1 MPSPHAPSCGEKGT
15 IRGHHRARSPG
26 PLALHGVQMGLWSL
40 GAGTTSRQLGGALS
54 ATKPPH
60 APPGLAPG
68 TSSPAQCYAL
78 PRADLV
84 SYEQPPHVKSQGVKC
99 HVQKPRWGPN
109 AVTDSTAGSN
119 FQKEMIFRF
128 VPPRTPGKLAVTT
141 TLGAL
146 GCVFPPALGPCAPG
160 CVPSPSPACTH
171 VLDRGSW
178 TMWVVQAR
186 VLLAASTPAILPSP
200 ILHLAPPSLCSPW
213 EQTPEAACPRGTPFT
228 PQPPEG

>member
-68 TSSPAQCYAL
+68 TSSPAQCCAL

-146 GCVFPPALGPCAPG
+146 GCVFPPALGPALLAVSHRHPRPAHTFLTEALGPCGWSRPG
-160 CVPSPSPACTH
+160 CSWLPAPPPYC
-171 VLDRGSW
+171 
-178 TMWVVQAR
+178 
-186 VLLAASTPAILPSP
+186 PLPSS
-200 ILHLAPPSLCSPW
+200 I
-213 EQTPEAACPRGTPFT
+213 
-228 PQPPEG
+228 